1 MITIDEITI
10 VVDGREIIYDYSEQI
25 PAGSITVI
33 VGPNG
38 CGKSTLLAAI
48 AGDIAPD
55 KGTITIDEHHPIL
68 TPADTLAG
76 IRSMVVQN
84 QSFVLGFTVRQVI
97 EMAGDSAHVMK
108 ALELTEIADRLV
120 TTLSGGEAQRLKL
133 AGFLADAATSSTAL
147 SKAASLAR
155 DGTEKPLNLR
165 TNCSDASRIS
175 NSVAGGSKLNRVL
188 MLRHMAQGALAV
200 GGDLRLKHSCP
211 ARGWPSSRRSPA
223 VRKCVR
229 GRFSR
234 RGRSS

>member
-68 TPADTLAG
+68 TAANTLAG
-76 IRSMVVQN
+76 IRSMVIQN

-97 EMAGDSAHVMK
+97 EMAGASADVMK
-108 ALELTEIADRLV
+108 ALELTDIADRLV
-120 TTLSGGEAQRLKL
+120 TTLSGGEAQRVAIAQAIAQDSSVLLLDEPLAAQDVHSRNRIIQLLKDL
-133 AGFLADAATSSTAL
+133 AEQGKTIVVVAHSNETELSWAD
-147 SKAASLAR
+147 KVI
-155 DGTEKPLNLR
+155 KQF
-165 TNCSDASRIS
+165 
-175 NSVAGGSKLNRVL
+175 
-188 MLRHMAQGALAV
+188 H
-200 GGDLRLKHSCP
+200 
-211 ARGWPSSRRSPA
+211 
-223 VRKCVR
+223 
-229 GRFSR
+229 
-234 RGRSS
+234 

>member
-68 TPADTLAG
+68 TAANTLAG
-76 IRSMVVQN
+76 IRSMVIQN
-84 QSFVLGFTVRQVI
+84 QSFTLGFTVRQII
-97 EMAGDSAHVMK
+97 EMAGDSAQVMK

-120 TTLSGGEAQRLKL
+120 TTLSGGEAQRVAIAQAIAQNTPVLLLDEPLAAQDVHSRDRIIALLKDL
-133 AGFLADAATSSTAL
+133 AEQGKTIVVVAHSNETELSWAD
-147 SKAASLAR
+147 KVV
-155 DGTEKPLNLR
+155 KQF
-165 TNCSDASRIS
+165 
-175 NSVAGGSKLNRVL
+175 
-188 MLRHMAQGALAV
+188 H
-200 GGDLRLKHSCP
+200 
-211 ARGWPSSRRSPA
+211 
-223 VRKCVR
+223 
-229 GRFSR
+229 
-234 RGRSS
+234 

>member
-55 KGTITIDEHHPIL
+55 KGTITIDEVHPIL
-68 TPADTLAG
+68 TAANTLAG

-84 QSFVLGFTVRQVI
+84 QSFTLGFTVRQII
-97 EMAGDSAHVMK
+97 EMAGDSAQVMK

-120 TTLSGGEAQRLKL
+120 TTLSGGEAQRVAIAQAIAQNTPVLLLDEPLAAQDVHSRDRIIALLKDL
-133 AGFLADAATSSTAL
+133 AEQGKTIVVVAHSNETELSWAD
-147 SKAASLAR
+147 KVI
-155 DGTEKPLNLR
+155 KQF
-165 TNCSDASRIS
+165 
-175 NSVAGGSKLNRVL
+175 
-188 MLRHMAQGALAV
+188 H
-200 GGDLRLKHSCP
+200 
-211 ARGWPSSRRSPA
+211 
-223 VRKCVR
+223 
-229 GRFSR
+229 
-234 RGRSS
+234 